1 MRSAGSS
8 RRKCCIAHR
17 ASSVRPASAWLAA
30 MMATTIR
37 YRMRFRRVDLDFS
50 KKVLIMFLSPVEHFL
65 RRPMFDIVDRN
76 SSTVTPL
83 SGSAPDRFVPESTG
97 SDA

>member
-1 MRSAGSS
+1 
-8 RRKCCIAHR
+8 
-17 ASSVRPASAWLAA
+17 
-30 MMATTIR
+30 
-37 YRMRFRRVDLDFS
+37 
-50 KKVLIMFLSPVEHFL
+50 
-65 RRPMFDIVDRN
+65 MFDIVDRN